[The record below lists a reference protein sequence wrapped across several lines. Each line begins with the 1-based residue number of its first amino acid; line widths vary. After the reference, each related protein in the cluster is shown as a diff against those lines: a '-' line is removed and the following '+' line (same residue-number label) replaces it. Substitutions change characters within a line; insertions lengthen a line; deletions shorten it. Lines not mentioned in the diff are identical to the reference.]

1 MKWPKLLKCIF
12 LISAAY
18 FWYYMYFLL
27 ARSYLFRKVFYE
39 VIIIIVPALVC
50 LIPLVWI
57 CYKGS
62 IKEWN
67 RLKTIIPSP
76 TPQLQEYIPSVIEC
90 VNITLSTNLLPF
102 RFSRLKFRFSY
113 GSMGRGCTASL
124 YITWAKRLQRWGIIV
139 NIYLY
144 CNTL

>member
-90 VNITLSTNLLPF
+90 VNITLSTKSLTIQVFPIEVPIFL
-102 RFSRLKFRFSY
+102 REY
-113 GSMGRGCTASL
+113 GTGL
-124 YITWAKRLQRWGIIV
+124 YSVAVYYMSKTITEVR
-139 NIYLY
+139 NY
-144 CNTL
+144 CKYIFIL